1 MAGPS
6 YLLYSDKDTF
16 HQENDAR
23 STLSEIMARNGI
35 SGRAR
40 LKVEV
45 GARREY
51 RVDKS
56 GFEFSITSV
65 RD

>member
-6 YLLYSDKDTF
+6 YILYSDRNTF
-16 HQENDAR
+16 HQENDAK

-51 RVDKS
+51 RVDGS
-56 GFEFSITSV
+56 GFEFSITTV
-65 RD
+65 QN